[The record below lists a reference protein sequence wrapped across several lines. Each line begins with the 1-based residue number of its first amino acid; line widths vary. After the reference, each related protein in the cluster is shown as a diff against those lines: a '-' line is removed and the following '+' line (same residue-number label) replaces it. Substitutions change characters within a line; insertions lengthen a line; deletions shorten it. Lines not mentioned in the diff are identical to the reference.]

1 MLAFVAI
8 APSSTSSAT
17 IYAHAKHGKSVSL
30 NLTIDYDRVQPPSV
44 IEQPVA
50 HLKGV

>member
-1 MLAFVAI
+1 MI
-8 APSSTSSAT
+8 CAPAR
-17 IYAHAKHGKSVSL
+17 HGKSASL
-30 NLTIDYDRVQPPSV
+30 NLKIDYDRVQPPSV